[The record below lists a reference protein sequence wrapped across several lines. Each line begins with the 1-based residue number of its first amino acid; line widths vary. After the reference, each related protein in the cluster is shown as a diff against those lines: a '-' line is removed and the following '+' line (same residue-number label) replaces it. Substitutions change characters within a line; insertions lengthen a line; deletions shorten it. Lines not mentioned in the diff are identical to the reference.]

1 MSSVHQPTSTDIDA
15 ELFVS
20 FLYQIG
26 SFYSVFCRESKKMS
40 SISYARHVTQRSSG
54 FFLRSGN
61 SSRSFCLHRA
71 PHTLL
76 KDFSI
81 SFFSFLYSASILALP
96 HCYLSIFRPRQ
107 NTQIIRPKPANE
119 NAPLPPAARPIK
131 KKPSSIR
138 NNIAHSFLSI
148 FIFHLLSMTFFTYR
162 EANAVFVMYC
172 S

>member
-1 MSSVHQPTSTDIDA
+1 MPSVHQSPLIDTVTGITLVIPRTLPTSTDIDT

-96 HCYLSIFRPRQ
+96 HLISVSFGRAKIPRLLDPNQ
-107 NTQIIRPKPANE
+107 RTKTLHYHRLLG
-119 NAPLPPAARPIK
+119 PLKRNRAA
-131 KKPSSIR
+131 
-138 NNIAHSFLSI
+138 
-148 FIFHLLSMTFFTYR
+148 
-162 EANAVFVMYC
+162 
-172 S
+172 